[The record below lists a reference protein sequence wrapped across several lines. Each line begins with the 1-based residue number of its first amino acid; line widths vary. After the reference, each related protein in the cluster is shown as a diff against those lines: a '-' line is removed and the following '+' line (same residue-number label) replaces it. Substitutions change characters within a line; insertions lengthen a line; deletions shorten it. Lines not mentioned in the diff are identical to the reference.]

1 MATKYVVE
9 LTKAQL
15 FMIIQAMQTHETLLI
30 HNSYALTDTHSIQAS
45 AYDKICNAYKL
56 TDYYLN
62 WKKENK

>member
-1 MATKYVVE
+1 MTKKYVIEFTESE
-9 LTKAQL
+9 LNHE
-15 FMIIQAMQTHETLLI
+15 FETLMI